1 MPRVSTNLASFSGG
15 EVSPQVYGRVDIAKY
30 ATGCRTLENF
40 VVRVHGGVQRRPG
53 TYFCVAA
60 KNAGKKAR
68 LIPFEY
74 SITQAYVIE
83 AGDLYFRFFKEYG
96 QITSGSP
103 ATAVEIVTPYTEL
116 DLPYIMFGQSE
127 DTLYLACNG
136 YAPRVLTRASHTS
149 WTLALHTLNEPP
161 YLDENI
167 DDSWAMCPSAITGS
181 GITLVSEK
189 DIFAAGHVGAWFRL
203 KQGTTTFVW
212 GCCEITAVTNA
223 KQATATVKSD
233 FGNNYVDIGSMSKAN
248 PCAVGVV
255 GHGLFTGDRVM
266 FEGITQA
273 EWSTMNRIIY
283 TITKTGAD
291 TFTLDGIDTTT
302 YPAAAYVP
310 GTDPGKV
317 TGATKVWREGAFSA
331 YRGYPDCVAFHEQRL
346 YYFKDAY
353 VFASKTG
360 DFNDFGS
367 AKTTAPLATDGF
379 AYQLAA
385 EKVNVIRW
393 ACSKNNLMLGATD
406 GVWRLGAQTSTDP
419 ITPTNAKITQQSRQ
433 GAALLR
439 AHSLGQS
446 VMFVERLGLPTNK
459 GEKVVEISYKW
470 ETDAYVGKD
479 LSLLA
484 EHITTGGILDWE
496 FQRSPYPIIW
506 CVRADGVLLGLTY
519 EKDQDVIGWHRH
531 PIDGEVEAV
540 AVIPGDVQ
548 DDLWLVTKRTID
560 GSTVRYI
567 EYMKPMRYGTD
578 VTDAFFID
586 CGLTYDGAPV
596 SSLGGL
602 SHLKGKTVAILADGA
617 VHPQV
622 VVSAGG
628 TITLEYEASK
638 IQVGLPYDSTLE
650 TLDLEGGGAEGP
662 AQGKK
667 RGVSKVLVR
676 FFDTGSGVRIGRG
689 EDRVAD
695 ELLDMLDFRDGTTL
709 MGSPEPL
716 VNGIIP
722 VTFPRAWQREARI
735 KVQTDNPLPCSVLS
749 MVATMKTEDA

>member
-1 MPRVSTNLASFSGG
+1 MPRATTNLTSFTGG

-30 ATGCRTLENF
+30 PTGCRTLENF
-40 VVRVHGGVQRRPG
+40 IVRVHGGIQRRPG
-53 TYFCVAA
+53 TYFVVAA
-60 KNAGKKAR
+60 KYAGKKTR

-96 QITSGSP
+96 QITDGSP
-103 ATAVEIVTPYTEL
+103 ATAVEIVTPYGEL
-116 DLPYIMFGQSE
+116 DLPYIMFAQSE
-127 DTLYLACNG
+127 DELFLACNG
-136 YAPRVLTRASHTS
+136 YAPRKLTRQSHVA
-149 WTLALHTLNEPP
+149 WTLALHSFTEPP
-161 YLDENI
+161 YLEENS
-167 DDSWAMCPSAITGS
+167 DDAWALCPSAITGS

-189 DIFAAGHVGAWFRL
+189 DLFAAGHVGAWFRL
-203 KQGTTTFVW
+203 KQGITTFKW
-212 GCCEITAVTNA
+212 GACEITAVTDT
-223 KQATATVKSD
+223 KHATATVKSD
-233 FGNNYVDIGSMSKAN
+233 FGNNYVDILGMTSAN
-248 PCAVGVV
+248 PCSVNVT
-255 GHGLFTGDRVM
+255 GHGLATGDRVM

-273 EWSTMNRIIY
+273 TWSAMNRIIY
-283 TITKTGAD
+283 PITKVDAD
-291 TFTLDGIDTTT
+291 NFTLNGINTTGW
-302 YPAAAYVP
+302 AAYVP

-317 TGATKVWREGAFSA
+317 TGATKAWREGAFSD
-331 YRGYPDCVAFHEQRL
+331 YRGYPDCVAFYEQRL

-353 VFASKTG
+353 VFASKSG
-360 DFNDFGS
+360 DYNDFGS
-367 AKTTAPLATDGF
+367 AKETSPLATDGF

-393 ACSKNNLMLGATD
+393 ACSKNNLILGATD
-406 GVWRLGAQTSTDP
+406 GVWRMGAQTSSDP
-419 ITPTNAKITQQSRQ
+419 VTPTNAKISQQSRQ

-446 VMFVERLGLPTNK
+446 VIFMERLGKPDNA

-484 EHITTGGILDWE
+484 EHITTGGVKDWD

-506 CVRADGVLLGLTY
+506 CVRADGVLVGLTY

-540 AVIPGDVQ
+540 CVIPGDYQ
-548 DDLWLVTKRTID
+548 DDLWMITKRTIG
-560 GSTVRYI
+560 GSAVRYV

-578 VTDAFFID
+578 VEDAFFVD
-586 CGLTYDGAPV
+586 CGLTYDGAAV
-596 SSLGGL
+596 SALGGL
-602 SHLKGKTVAILADGA
+602 SHLAGKTVAVLADGA

-628 TITLEYEASK
+628 EITLEYSASK

-667 RGVSKVLVR
+667 RGISKVLVR
-676 FFDTGSGVRIGRG
+676 FFNTGSGVRIGRG

-695 ELLDMLDFRDGTTL
+695 LQLDMLDFRDGSTL

-716 VNGIIP
+716 VNGIHA

-735 KVQTDNPLPCSVLS
+735 RVVTNNPLPCSVLS
-749 MVATMKTEDA
+749 MIATLKTEDA